1 MGILLGLDYGPRRT
15 GIAVSDDTLTL
26 ATALTTH
33 DSRADGSLFEF
44 LADLIAERG
53 CTGFVIGL
61 PLTADGRE
69 TGMAG
74 KVRDFAARIGERFG
88 LPVHLVDERY
98 SSAEAERLLSLSG
111 RRRRPKGEIDATAAA
126 IILQTHLD
134 SVR

>member
-1 MGILLGLDYGPRRT
+1 MGVLLGLDYGPRRT
-15 GIAVSDDTLTL
+15 GIAVSDDTLTI

-33 DSRADGSLFEF
+33 DSRSDGSLFD
-44 LADLIAERG
+44 LLQDLIDARG

-69 TGMAG
+69 AGMAG
-74 KVRDFAARIGERFG
+74 RVRDFAARLGRRFD
-88 LPVHLVDERY
+88 LPVHLVDERF

-126 IILQTHLD
+126 LILQSFLD
-134 SVR
+134 ATR